1 VRSVPPFGEASQRL
15 TQLEELLRL
24 LDRTQNA
31 FEAALI
37 VERRLPALMDA
48 DEAALYLVD
57 VDQSLIYEPAAER
70 WRTLA
75 ASAIAH
81 RARLPGRALTESR
94 AGTIAAAIGG
104 PAGPI
109 GAVVVVRT
117 SGERLDDEERRL
129 LQLFAEHAGA
139 TLRRFASPASV

>member
-24 LDRTQNA
+24 LHRTQNA
-31 FEAALI
+31 YEAALI
-37 VERRLPALMDA
+37 VERRLPSLIDV

-57 VDQSLIYEPAAER
+57 VDQSLMYEPAAER

-75 ASAIAH
+75 ESAIAH
-81 RARLPGRALTESR
+81 RVRLPGRALTETR
-94 AGTIAAAIGG
+94 AGMTAAAIGG

-109 GAVVVVRT
+109 GAVVVVRS
-117 SGERLDDEERRL
+117 SGQPLGDEGRRL

-139 TLRRFASPASV
+139 ALRRFASPASV